1 MLQIVAAFAQLNNS
15 ILYLLNILR
24 FEAYLAEYDY

>member
-1 MLQIVAAFAQLNNS
+1 MLELMIFMT

-24 FEAYLAEYDY
+24 TQAPSEAI